1 MNDSISID
9 EQKNRR
15 YTGNRHVVSKNVLV
29 MSRFPGGFFDSTG
42 SPYYY
47 LTDFQG
53 NNIGVYDKTGKLVQR
68 TDYSPTATR
77 TR

>member
-9 EQKNRR
+9 EQKNSK
-15 YTGNRHVVSKNVLV
+15 YTGNGYDDSKNAVV
-29 MSRFPGGFFDSTG
+29 MSRFLGGFFDSAG

-53 NNIGVYDKTGKLVQR
+53 NNIGVYDKTGNNV
-68 TDYSPTATR
+68 YSIME
-77 TR
+77 